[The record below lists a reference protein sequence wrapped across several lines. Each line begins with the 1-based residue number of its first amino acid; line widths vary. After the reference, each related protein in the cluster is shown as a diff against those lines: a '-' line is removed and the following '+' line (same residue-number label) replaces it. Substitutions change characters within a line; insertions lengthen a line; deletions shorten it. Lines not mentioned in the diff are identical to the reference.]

1 MAVILNA
8 STSSGLVTTADN
20 SGQFAFQSNG
30 TQFNPLLTS
39 GTSQNSTSGTAITFT
54 GIPSWAKRITVMLN
68 GVSTNGTNNILLQ
81 VGSGSL
87 TTSGYN
93 SIGGGSINGLAPA
106 VNNSSTGFL
115 LFNDTATDVRSGNIV
130 INLLSNYVYICSYV
144 LGGASTRNVIWW
156 GAGSISLGGALDRVS
171 LITTSTDTFDAG
183 SVNILYE

>member
-1 MAVILNA
+1 MGA
-8 STSSGLVTTADN
+8 SII
-20 SGQFAFQSNG
+20 
-30 TQFNPLLTS
+30 TS
-39 GTSQNSTSGTAITFT
+39 GTVQNTTSGTAILFT

-115 LFNDTATDVRSGNIV
+115 LYNDTATDVRNGNIV
-130 INLLSNYVYICSYV
+130 INLISNYVYICSYV

-183 SVNILYE
+183 SINIMYE